1 MAEDRQDKQISQLE
15 EATLISGEDLFV
27 MQQGNDAKKVTGAT
41 FLEYMASANS
51 QLEAKMNGEMF
62 LSPSIETERVENGT
76 MVKNPLWLNK
86 CAIVVGYGYTE
97 EDGVDRIVLYGV
109 LGYKVVP
116 KSRKKLYRL
125 FYKDS
130 ESAPFELTPENA
142 PGKSEF
148 SDTSSTMGIY
158 KWRSRVSGVV
168 DHLDFRLCCIYY
180 DTNGEEEERVYS
192 AQYRYTIN
200 NDRTISRTRFNTANT
215 DPTHTIDAGFL
226 ILDAS
231 VNTTYNYIDSK
242 TTALLPLVSDP
253 TQPVQYRFIAPDS
266 YFENAPY
273 GLAIVAVA
281 GDKTR
286 YISGSF
292 FKAED
297 KVGELKEDITTIT
310 AKTLVGSPALTER
323 VADGTLLKNQL
334 WLDKCV
340 AVVGYC
346 YDSTVSK
353 TYLYSIFGTNVPE
366 GGSQKSYNLIAKDA
380 ETEVEL
386 TVEDAPISSE
396 ISGAVAFYT
405 CKTNI
410 SNVEDHF
417 DYRVCRI
424 LYDSNGNEIER
435 IYSAQYRYTVSN
447 NSVTR
452 ARFNTAAQDESYI
465 IDLGVVVANAPT
477 TITFNAKIT
486 ANRTILPLV
495 STPQTYEYRFIIPD
509 SMFRN
514 APYGLCIAAVNGI
527 GDKYI
532 SSNFF
537 KADDTVDELQKQFV
551 GESLVGSPALTERVN
566 GGTRIKNQFWGTD
579 LCAIVGYLW
588 NASSSKSQLFGIVST
603 NILSGHTVEAYHL
616 VYRDSPD
623 SAEELTYEN
632 AQVKSAITLTDGVY
646 GTYRVNI
653 SSVVDHFDYRAVYIV
668 YDENSNEIRRV
679 YSSQYRYTINTVTG
693 SITRVL
699 FASAEQ
705 DPSYIVDLGVAETW
719 HGLLRTF
726 NVYRRNAEIEF
737 LPLISTTTDPIFDF
751 VIPDSMFDN
760 AQHGSDFGLCLVARN
775 GAGEIF
781 ESSQFFKAK
790 PTVVEDYVS
799 TDVTLSAE
807 ADTRYKYGELD
818 SLEITSLPSVGIV
831 NVMFQSG
838 TTPTVLDLPVNV
850 KMPDWFSVG
859 ANMTVMISVVDG
871 IYGSAQV
878 WDS

>member
-1 MAEDRQDKQISQLE
+1 MADKQISQLE
-15 EATLISGEDLFV
+15 EATLINGEDLLV
-27 MQQGNDAKKVTGAT
+27 LQQGNAAKKVTGAT
-41 FLEYMASANS
+41 LLKYMATSNS
-51 QLEAKMNGEMF
+51 QLEAKMNGEIF
-62 LSPSIETERVENGT
+62 LSPSVETERVADGT
-76 MVKNPLWLNK
+76 MIKNPLWLNK
-86 CAIVVGYGYTE
+86 CAMAVGYGYRE
-97 EDGVDRIVLYGV
+97 EDGIDKIILFGV
-109 LGYKVVP
+109 LGYKPVP

-125 FYKDS
+125 YYKDS

-142 PGKSEF
+142 PGVSEF
-148 SDTSSTMGIY
+148 SNTSNTIGVY
-158 KWRSRVSGVV
+158 KWRVTVSNVQ
-168 DHLDFRLCCIYY
+168 DHLDFRLCCSYY
-180 DTNGEEEERVYS
+180 DTNGVEEERIYS
-192 AQYRYTIN
+192 EQYRYTIN
-200 NDRTISRTRFNTANT
+200 NDRTLSRTRFNTAVT
-215 DPTHTIDAGFL
+215 DPTHIIDAGFYK
-226 ILDAS
+226 LDAS
-231 VNTTYNYIDSK
+231 MNTTYNYFDNK
-242 TTALLPLVSDP
+242 TNALLPLVSDP
-253 TQPVQYRFIAPDS
+253 AQPVQYRFIAPDS

-297 KVGELKEDITTIT
+297 KAAELKEDITTIT

-396 ISGAVAFYT
+396 ISGATAFYT

-417 DYRVCRI
+417 DYRVCRV

-452 ARFNTAAQDESYI
+452 ARFNTATQDESYI

-509 SMFRN
+509 SMFSN

-537 KADDTVDELQKQFV
+537 KADDTVVELQKQFT
-551 GESLVGSPALTERVN
+551 GEIVVGSPALTERVE
-566 GGTRIKNQFWGTD
+566 GGTLLKNQ
-579 LCAIVGYLW
+579 LW
-588 NASSSKSQLFGIVST
+588 ANKIVSHVGFAYDQAEAKIYFYSVFAYAYRNGWT
-603 NILSGHTVEAYHL
+603 NKS
-616 VYRDSPD
+616 YRIVLKD
-623 SAEELTYEN
+623 SADPERELTLADTDYVSE
-632 AQVKSAITLTDGVY
+632 ITGAEWIMK
-646 GTYRVNI
+646 YRVGSTTINHHADI
-653 SSVVDHFDYRAVYIV
+653 RYCRVI
-668 YDENSNEIRRV
+668 YDNNGDEVETI
-679 YSSQYRYTINTVTG
+679 YSAQYRYVIENGVVTRTRFNTAPT
-693 SITRVL
+693 
-699 FASAEQ
+699 
-705 DPSYIVDLGVAETW
+705 DPSHIIDIGLLKNNDSVAESF
-719 HGLLRTF
+719 GYADRTIS
-726 NVYRRNAEIEF
+726 RAIQ
-737 LPLISTTTDPIFDF
+737 PLVSTVQTAAFQFI
-751 VIPDSMFDN
+751 IPDSMFN
-760 AQHGSDFGLCLVARN
+760 GTAHGLSVIALTGDLNKYVCTTFY
-775 GAGEIF
+775 
-781 ESSQFFKAK
+781 KAK
-790 PTVVEDYVS
+790 PIVVEDYAS

-831 NVMFQSG
+831 NVIFQSG
-838 TTPTVLDLPVNV
+838 STATVLVLPNTV
-850 KMPDWFSVG
+850 KMPGWFSVPT
-859 ANMTVMISVVDG
+859 NSIVMISIVDG
-871 IYGSAQV
+871 VYGSVQT